1 MTGAQV
7 WALVKGSLAAA
18 FGWLGFVSAKRLG
31 SEIAKREAAERRE
44 HEAVEMV
51 ERLSRP
57 IQTQSQRRADA
68 RAELLRRRNLRDS
81 AGHH

>member
-1 MTGAQV
+1 VSGTAIWQLMKGA
-7 WALVKGSLAAA
+7 LAGM
-18 FGWLGFVSAKRLG
+18 FGWLGFVSARRLG
-31 SEIAKREAAERRE
+31 AEIAKREAAERRE
-44 HEAVEMV
+44 NDALEIV

-68 RAELLRRRNLRDS
+68 RAELLRRRNLRNS